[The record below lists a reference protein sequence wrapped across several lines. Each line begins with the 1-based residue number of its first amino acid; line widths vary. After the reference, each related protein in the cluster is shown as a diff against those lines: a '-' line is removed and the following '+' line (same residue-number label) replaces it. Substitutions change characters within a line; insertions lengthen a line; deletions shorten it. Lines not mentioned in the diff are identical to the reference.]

1 MKQQNIYKTLTI
13 VLLLLNLGT
22 IGFFWLTK
30 PPHPPMP
37 GDGPRSIIDG
47 LSISESV
54 ASQITVMEKTHHENK
69 RKLVEKDRMLH
80 EELFQHIGDKKTT
93 DSLVNEISK
102 NIQEIE
108 SITISFFNEIYDMCD
123 EKGKAE
129 LKERIMHGHKMMRGP
144 GGLPRH

>member
-22 IGFFWLTK
+22 IGFFWMTK
-30 PPHPPMP
+30 PPHPPIP
-37 GDGPRSIIDG
+37 GEGSRSIVDG

-54 ASQITVMEKTHHENK
+54 ASQIKTMEKTHHENK
-69 RKLVEKDRMLH
+69 RKLAEKDKSLH
-80 EELFQHIGDKKTT
+80 EELFHHIGDKPTS

-102 NIQEIE
+102 NIGEIE
-108 SITISFFNEIYDMCD
+108 SMTINFFNEIYDMCD

-129 LKERIMHGHKMMRGP
+129 LKDRIMHGHKIMRGP
-144 GGLPRH
+144 GGPPRH

>member
-1 MKQQNIYKTLTI
+1 MKQQNIYKTITI

-30 PPHPPMP
+30 PLHPSIP
-37 GDGPRSIIDG
+37 GEGPRSIIDG

-54 ASQITVMEKTHHENK
+54 ASQIKVMEKTHHENK
-69 RKLVEKDRMLH
+69 RKLAEKDKTLH
-80 EELFQHIGDKKTT
+80 EELFEHIGDSKTS

-108 SITISFFNEIYDMCD
+108 SMTISFFNDICD
-123 EKGKAE
+123 LCDDKGKVE
-129 LKERIMHGHKMMRGP
+129 LRERIMHGHKMMRGP
-144 GGLPRH
+144 GGPKKP